1 MTGRLGARRHYLTLK
16 IIKKNSKIGVEQM
29 NTSARLPLKLSLL
42 AVSCALAFSVAQA
55 QQNSQTQDD
64 ATAASDN
71 KKTDKD
77 IEIIS
82 VKGIRRAQEAA
93 VDVKR
98 AASNIVDSIVAEDI
112 GKLPDATIADSL
124 QRITGVQIDRTA
136 GEGSSLNVRG
146 MPQVLTT
153 LNGEQFLSPWSITN
167 VQANYSDIPSAMISS
182 VDVHKS
188 MPASMIAGGISGV
201 VDLKT
206 RKPLQMSQGWTASAG
221 LEGSRGSITEKD
233 NHDAN
238 AFVGFNNGDIGFT
251 LAAFNSN
258 SNSANYQMYEDSR
271 MAWPNAGGDPTDLNG
286 NGNTVN
292 DRFLVP
298 AGYGVKA
305 YVMERER
312 EGFAGS
318 LQKVLNSSW
327 TASADVFYTKM
338 DQFDRGIETQF
349 NGSNNS
355 NYDVLRPGSVLTEE
369 ATVKGIGGAP
379 DRVLHSLQVAVI
391 EAPDFQATTR
401 SRQNHTDATNTNLQL
416 NFDDGGPFTGSV
428 RYVYA
433 TAEKVYEDAT
443 FQQGTPAWYWI
454 DADNNGQNDPRDP
467 FHVTVD
473 FRPEYPTFSY
483 TDNLS
488 GVDRLNLYQAY
499 AYGIKDEATMD
510 AFRADGKY
518 EYELGDFSS
527 FEFGARVGTRD
538 VDTTRYDYLTPTG
551 RYSTWSDPNVDPSLW
566 YQMLPGDKVWQR
578 YPDWRDFKGDGN
590 LGLPAATDL
599 QSQLISYT
607 DFGPFK
613 GFESGVAGL
622 DPKSLD
628 NLAQFMDF
636 VYPGAQKFN
645 DPAKA
650 YNVEERSTS
659 AYFQGNFDN
668 AIGIWGIP
676 YSGNLGMQVVRTDRT
691 VVQSEV
697 PLYYE
702 EGNHFGGGADGSQSW
717 NSVFKAT
724 GTKVTEVDFTDYLPS
739 ANINFFPHD
748 DVVVRFSYA
757 KTMSRND
764 LVNVGEGLTLWY
776 QQYTVTDADG
786 TERTVT
792 SAGGGNDQGNPN
804 VKPWRAVNYNS
815 SAEWYFAEGG
825 ILGAGIFLIDVKSAT
840 ETLQEQR
847 QYADSDGVIRRSV
860 NVWTTKNVGASD
872 LKGFELGYKQSY
884 NFLPEPFNGLG
895 SELNYTYSDSESTD
909 KDLEGNPFPLQS
921 NSKHQY
927 NAVLWYQAGPF
938 STRVAYNW
946 RSKQFNGRVG
956 LNTNEAPISLGNWA
970 KDAGYL
976 DASIN
981 YDPNQHLTVYLQGTN
996 LTETNQRSY
1005 AQFESQFHS
1014 MSVQERRITL
1024 GVRARL

>member
-1 MTGRLGARRHYLTLK
+1 MNRH
-16 IIKKNSKIGVEQM
+16 IQ
-29 NTSARLPLKLSLL
+29 LPLKLSLV
-42 AVSCALAFSVAQA
+42 AVSYALALSSAQA
-55 QQNSQTQDD
+55 QQRDAELQQDAA
-64 ATAASDN
+64 ATTADREKAE
-71 KKTDKD
+71 TD
-77 IEIIS
+77 IEIIM
-82 VKGIRRAQEAA
+82 VKGIRKAQEAA

-188 MPASMIAGGISGV
+188 IPASMIAGGISGV

-206 RKPLQMSQGWTASAG
+206 RKPLEIAQGWTLSAG
-221 LEGSRGSITEKD
+221 LEGSKGSITDKT

-238 AFVGFNNGDIGFT
+238 AFAGFNNGDFAFT
-251 LAAFNSN
+251 LAAFHSN

-271 MAWPNAGGDPTDLNG
+271 MAWPNAGGDPLDLNG
-286 NGNTVN
+286 NGNTTN

-312 EGFAGS
+312 SGLAGAF
-318 LQKVLNSSW
+318 QKVLTDSW
-327 TASADVFYTKM
+327 TASAEIFYTKM
-338 DQFDRGIETQF
+338 EQYDRGIETQF

-355 NYDVLRPGSVLTEE
+355 NYDVLRPGSQFQEE
-369 ATVKGIGGAP
+369 ATVPGTGGAP

-401 SRQNHTDATNTNLQL
+401 SRQNHTDAINTNFQL
-416 NFDDGGPFTGSV
+416 NFDNGGPFTGSI

-443 FQQGTPAWYWI
+443 FMQGTPAWYWI
-454 DADNNGQNDPRDP
+454 DADNDGQNDPRDP
-467 FHVTVD
+467 FYVTVD
-473 FRPEYPTFSY
+473 YRAKYPTFTYS
-483 TDNLS
+483 DDLS

-499 AYGIKDEATMD
+499 AYGIKDEASMN
-510 AFRADGKY
+510 ALRADGKY
-518 EYELGDFSS
+518 EYELADFNS
-527 FEFGARVGTRD
+527 FEFGVRVGTRD

-551 RYSTWSDPNVDPSLW
+551 RYSTWQDPSVDPDNW

-578 YPDWRDFKGDGN
+578 YPDWRDFKGDAN

-599 QSQLISYT
+599 QNQLISYT

-628 NLAQFMDF
+628 NLAEFMDF
-636 VYPGAQKFN
+636 VYPGAQKFA

-650 YNVEERSTS
+650 YNVKERATS
-659 AYFQGNFDN
+659 VYLQGNFDN
-668 AIGIWGIP
+668 AQGLFGIP
-676 YSGNLGMQVVRTDRT
+676 YSGNLGMHVVRTDRT
-691 VVQSEV
+691 VVQSQV
-697 PLYYE
+697 PLFYE
-702 EGNHFGGGADGSQSW
+702 EGNYYGGGADGSQSW
-717 NSVFKAT
+717 NAIFKST
-724 GTKVTEVDFTDYLPS
+724 GTKVTKIDFTDYLPS

-748 DVVVRFSYA
+748 DVIVRFSYA

-764 LVNVGEGLTLWY
+764 LINVGEGLTLWY
-776 QQYTVTDADG
+776 QEYTVTDDDG
-786 TERTVT
+786 TERIVT
-792 SAGGGNDQGNPN
+792 SAGGGNDQGNPY
-804 VKPWRAVNYNS
+804 VKPWRATNYNS
-815 SAEWYFAEGG
+815 SVEWYFAEGG

-847 QYADSDGVIRRSV
+847 QYADSDGVVRRSV

-884 NFLPEPFNGLG
+884 SFLPYPFNGLG

-909 KDLEGNPFPLQS
+909 KDLEGKPFPLPS

-946 RSKQFNGRVG
+946 RSEQFNGRVG

-970 KDAGYL
+970 KAAGYL
-976 DASIN
+976 DAAIN
-981 YDPNQHLTVYLQGTN
+981 YDPTPNLTLYLQGTN

-1005 AQFESQFHS
+1005 AQFKSQFHS

-1024 GVRARL
+1024 GVRMRL